1 MLPCAGEKGLKSLR
15 EETAGLNVGTVHTRL
30 SLTPC
35 LLNQT
40 YVQIYAEEKVILPSS
55 AQINP
60 TIQVNSPPVQE
71 IPLSLTIRE
80 TIIFGFPY
88 NEFWSVLKH
97 PRNFVH
103 EFWHMQ

>member
-1 MLPCAGEKGLKSLR
+1 MLLCAGEKGLKSLR

-40 YVQIYAEEKVILPSS
+40 YVQIYAEKKVILPSS

-60 TIQVNSPPVQE
+60 TIQVNSPPLQE
-71 IPLSLTIRE
+71 IPLSLAIRE
-80 TIIFGFPY
+80 TIIF
-88 NEFWSVLKH
+88 VL
-97 PRNFVH
+97 VT
-103 EFWHMQ
+103 

>member
-40 YVQIYAEEKVILPSS
+40 YVQIYAEEKVILPY
-55 AQINP
+55 P

-71 IPLSLTIRE
+71 IPLSLTMRE

-88 NEFWSVLKH
+88 NEF
-97 PRNFVH
+97 
-103 EFWHMQ
+103 